1 MSKTDSVPEITS
13 EVVTLASSIHGCN
26 TRFPS
31 ETNFFSTV
39 VEHFL
44 SSSNHAPNDMQVIP
58 IKKVFPTETQFE
70 RPWNQTIDPAGLNIL
85 QETY

>member
-1 MSKTDSVPEITS
+1 MSKTDSIPEITS
-13 EVVTLASSIHGCN
+13 EVVTLASSINGCN
-26 TRFPS
+26 TRFS
-31 ETNFFSTV
+31 HFFSTV

-70 RPWNQTIDPAGLNIL
+70 RPWNQTIDLAGLNIL

>member
-1 MSKTDSVPEITS
+1 MSKTDSIPEITS
-13 EVVTLASSIHGCN
+13 EVVTLASSINGCN

-31 ETNFFSTV
+31 ESNFFSTV

-70 RPWNQTIDPAGLNIL
+70 RPWNQTIDLAALNIL